1 MKNDA
6 IISFLESLTWGNMG
20 EVTEPTFRPFSSAS
34 MLLARVMTCMRLL
47 QRLLLKCFIFNFLRD
62 VFVSF

>member
-34 MLLARVMTCMRLL
+34 MLLAGVMTHARL
-47 QRLLLKCFIFNFLRD
+47 RLLLKCFIFNFLRD